1 MANRLVGAR
10 VRRVED
16 PRLLT
21 GQGRYIDDV
30 IYPGML
36 HVAFLRSVHPH
47 ARIVALDS
55 SRATAL
61 SGVVAVLTGETMTE
75 LTNAFKQVGPP
86 ALRTPS
92 FYALAVDKVRFVGDP
107 IAMVVAESRYLAED
121 GCDLIDVEY
130 EPLDPVPSMARADAA
145 GAPLVWEQLGDN
157 CAYEDHWEYG
167 DVDGAFASAFR
178 VVRETFSQHRY
189 ANVPMEG
196 RGAVAHYEAA
206 TGQLTYHAAHHAPHS
221 LRLQL
226 SRLLGQPEHRTTVLC
241 GDVGGAFGGQKSQA
255 QREDVALAA
264 AARLLGR
271 PIKWIEDRNENLMA
285 AGQAREEDLDVEMA
299 VSEQGDI
306 LALKV
311 HMTMDQGAYPGMPIP
326 ISMFPILVRLLMPN
340 AYKIDNYVFSSKVL
354 FTNKDKYQSYRGPW
368 AAETWARERML
379 DLIARELGTDR
390 VELRLRNLHPDDHP
404 AMMCT
409 GIPLEGLHVRG
420 ALERARDLIGW
431 DDFRLRQ
438 LRARDNGRYL
448 GIGVAVFIE
457 NAPGPPEFA
466 AKTGFDI
473 PSERARARLE
483 PDGFLVVFTGQ
494 APHGQGHETT
504 LAQVVADELGVA
516 FESVRIVHGDTMSTP
531 FNAIGTGGS
540 RSATMGS
547 GAALGA
553 TRAVKQQVKA
563 ITAKLLEA
571 DPEDIEIVDG
581 MAGVRGVP
589 SRALSLGDVAVAA
602 YMRPSMLPDGM
613 PPGIEAFYDFK
624 TPAGGGWGQAVHA
637 CVVEVDV
644 AVGQVHILR
653 YLVVED
659 CGSMINPAIVEGQIR
674 GGVAQGIGGV
684 LYEHSAYGDDGQFLA
699 GTFMDYLVP
708 TSMEIPSIEI
718 EHLHAAPTHE
728 VNYRGVGE
736 GGAIGAPP
744 ALTNAIEDAL
754 SPFGVRIT
762 EQYLPP
768 SRILELAG
776 IVPTDVVD

>member
-10 VRRVED
+10 VKRVED

-21 GQGRYIDDV
+21 GQGRYVDDV
-30 IYPGML
+30 TYPGML
-36 HVAFLRSVHPH
+36 HAAFLRSVHPH
-47 ARIVALDS
+47 ARILSIDV
-55 SRATAL
+55 SRALAHP
-61 SGVVAVLTGETMTE
+61 GVVTVLTGETIVE
-75 LTNAFKQVGPP
+75 LTNPFKQVGPP
-86 ALRTPS
+86 TLRTPS
-92 FYALAVDKVRFVGDP
+92 FYALAVGKVRFVGDP
-107 IAMVVAESRYLAED
+107 VALVVADSRSLAED
-121 GCDLIDVEY
+121 GCDLIDVDY
-130 EPLDPVPSMARADAA
+130 DPLDPVPNMRRADEA
-145 GAPLVWEQLGDN
+145 GAPRVWEDLDDN
-157 CAYEDHWEYG
+157 CAYDDRSEYG
-167 DVDGAFASAFR
+167 DVDGAFKSAHLI
-178 VVRETFSQHRY
+178 VRETFRQHRY
-189 ANVPMEG
+189 ANVPMET
-196 RGAVAHYEAA
+196 RGAVAHYEPS
-206 TGQLTYHAAHHAPHS
+206 TGQLTFHAAHHAPHS

-226 SRLLGQPEHRTTVLC
+226 SRLLGQPEHRTNVLC

-255 QREDVALAA
+255 QREDIALAA

-271 PIKWIEDRNENLMA
+271 PVKWIEDRNENLMA
-285 AGQAREEDLDVEMA
+285 GGQAREDTLDVEAA
-299 VSEQGDI
+299 VTEKGDVI
-306 LALKV
+306 ALKV

-340 AYKIDNYVFSSKVL
+340 CYRIDNYSFSSKVL

-368 AAETWARERML
+368 AVETWARERMF
-379 DLIARELGTDR
+379 DIIARQLGKDR
-390 VELRLRNLHPDDHP
+390 VKIRLRNLHPVDDAAP
-404 AMMCT
+404 KMCN
-409 GIPLEGLHVRG
+409 GIPLDGLHVRQ

-431 DDFRLRQ
+431 KEFPELQ
-438 LRARDNGRYL
+438 ERARARGQYL
-448 GIGVAVFIE
+448 GMGLALFIE

-466 AKTGFDI
+466 AMTGFDV

-483 PDGFLVVFTGQ
+483 PDGSLVVFTGQ

-504 LAQVVADELGVA
+504 LAQVAADELGVP
-516 FESVRIVHGDTMSTP
+516 FTSVKIVHGDTMLTP

-553 TRAVKQQVKA
+553 TRAIKAQVVA

-571 DPEDIEIVDG
+571 DPADIEIIDG

-589 SRALSLGDVAVAA
+589 SRAMSLADIAVVA
-602 YMRPSMLPDGM
+602 YMRPSMLPPGM
-613 PPGIEAFYDFK
+613 VPGIEAFYDFR
-624 TPAGGGWGQAVHA
+624 TPTGGGWGQAVHA
-637 CVVEVDV
+637 CVVEVDLADGHV
-644 AVGQVHILR
+644 QILR

-659 CGSMINPAIVEGQIR
+659 CGSMINPPIVEGQIR

-708 TSMEIPSIEI
+708 TTMEIPHIEI
-718 EHLHAAPTHE
+718 EHLHAEPTHE
-728 VNYRGVGE
+728 VNFRGVGE

-744 ALTNAIEDAL
+744 AITNAIEDAL
-754 SPFGVRIT
+754 APFGVRIN

-776 IVPTDVVD
+776 IIPTS